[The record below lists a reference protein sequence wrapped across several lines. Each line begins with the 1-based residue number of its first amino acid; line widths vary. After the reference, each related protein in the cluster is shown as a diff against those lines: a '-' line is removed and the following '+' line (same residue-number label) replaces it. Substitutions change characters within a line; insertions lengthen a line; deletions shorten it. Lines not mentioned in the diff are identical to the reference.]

1 MDKSELHAIAK
12 LMGYRVVAVQSSINK
27 NHWSAHVTHNGKRV
41 MHIVRTINPTKR
53 SALNYGWDWIRH
65 NVDIFKG
72 GNYEED

>member
-12 LMGYRVVAVQSSINK
+12 LMGYRVLAVQSSINK

-41 MHIVRTINPTKR
+41 MHIVRTINPSKET
-53 SALNYGWDWIRH
+53 ALAHGWDWIRH